1 MESAFIFIAKITI
14 ASSMAV
20 LYATIGEI
28 FTERS
33 GVLNLGVEGMMLI
46 GALTAFAATASFQSL
61 WMGTLAA
68 MLIGGCFA
76 LIHGFFA
83 ITLRVNQVVSG
94 LALTLFG
101 IGLSNFMGRPFIGK
115 LAMKFEP
122 FGLSPLDKIPVL
134 GPVFFNQSAL
144 VYPAYFLVPLAYYF
158 LFKTRYGLQLRAV
171 GENPSAADTVG
182 IAVYSIRYL

>member
-46 GALTAFAATASFQSL
+46 GALTAFATTATFQSL
-61 WMGTLAA
+61 WLGTLAA
-68 MLIGGCFA
+68 MLVAGCFA

-101 IGLSNFMGRPFIGK
+101 IGLSNFMGRPFIG
-115 LAMKFEP
+115 
-122 FGLSPLDKIPVL
+122 
-134 GPVFFNQSAL
+134 
-144 VYPAYFLVPLAYYF
+144 
-158 LFKTRYGLQLRAV
+158 
-171 GENPSAADTVG
+171 
-182 IAVYSIRYL
+182 